1 MKAKNMVNIYV
12 FSNEVIITGM
22 SLHISEF
29 CKYLG
34 NVWGSYPHASAWF
47 LKMMRDAHSHKAVID

>member
-1 MKAKNMVNIYV
+1 MKAKNVVNIYV

-47 LKMMRDAHSHKAVID
+47 LKIMGNDDSHKAVID